1 MQVLQQRWPNM
12 QRWRVSGCG
21 KTCFLLSLCYL
32 SVCWFCF
39 RCSFHNLKEELD
51 EGHCVGG
58 GCKIHDGSSM
68 MEVGIEEAI
77 VNKKAA
83 APEPEPEPAVATPA
97 TVVEE
102 AAAPAVEKSEEEP
115 AAAAEAPAELAEA
128 EAKPEELGEEKKS
141 RFARYNKRT

>member
-1 MQVLQQRWPNM
+1 
-12 QRWRVSGCG
+12 
-21 KTCFLLSLCYL
+21 
-32 SVCWFCF
+32 
-39 RCSFHNLKEELD
+39 LKEELD

-83 APEPEPEPAVATPA
+83 APEPVKAAEPEPEPAVATPA